1 VTDPPRHSGFPG
13 SFLFDRSQD
22 MHSFSLQP
30 EHRRTPSL
38 IGVGALP
45 SALGMAENVPSCWFQ
60 LSAAR
65 ILLLRPAAGVFGIVR

>member
-1 VTDPPRHSGFPG
+1 
-13 SFLFDRSQD
+13 

-45 SALGMAENVPSCWFQ
+45 SALGMANMQDRFSPFPRVSLIYSFCS
-60 LSAAR
+60 SAISRLGRETA
-65 ILLLRPAAGVFGIVR
+65 IKLRH